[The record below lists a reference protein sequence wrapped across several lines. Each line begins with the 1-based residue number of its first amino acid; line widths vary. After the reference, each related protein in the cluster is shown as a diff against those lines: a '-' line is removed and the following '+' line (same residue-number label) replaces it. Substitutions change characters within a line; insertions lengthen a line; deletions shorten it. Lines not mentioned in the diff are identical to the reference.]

1 MRHLILTL
9 LGLCSVFAIYG
20 AGETVLQTKPK
31 EITVY
36 TSSAEITRTSD
47 FIFKNGLQV
56 IVFDSLSPNLL
67 SNSIQIQG
75 DGDYV
80 ILDVKYRLKQPDP
93 LKNKPTA
100 FPPRILNEIRLLEDS
115 IRIMSYTI
123 RDYQNQIEVLQA
135 EKNILLNNQ
144 LVKGNG
150 GDTIPELKQTLEF
163 FRVKLNNINSEI
175 LRLTKELHPYNKE
188 AERMA
193 QRLTDLKQYNQNNN
207 NGNSNQPI
215 PQVLVQIIGNGN
227 GKGNLEL
234 KYLVNSAGWHA
245 SYDLRASDNQ
255 DVKLVYKANVYQNTG
270 KDWQNVPLTL
280 STLNPLQQYSKP
292 VLPIWYASYTAIVN
306 YESDRKREQRP
317 VSESMQLDEPT
328 TAGQSSY
335 AYNYTQAVAN
345 MLNIE
350 YRINLDYNIPS
361 DGQYHTVP
369 IQNKSIKT
377 DLDYYAAPVMDKKAY
392 LIASIVDWQDLEL
405 LQGQANIYY
414 NGRYTGQT
422 TIYPHTSNDTMEL
435 TLGRTNGIVI
445 EREKLDSDEK
455 PQLVGSWVTQIITYR
470 IKVRNNQPT
479 NVNLKLEDYIPHSN
493 DKDIVVKLLKDSNA
507 KFDENNSHLTWDIS
521 LNAGETKEIEFS
533 FSVKYD
539 KEKPLNMVF

>member
-369 IQNKSIKT
+369 IQNKSLKT

>member
-20 AGETVLQTKPK
+20 AEETVLQTKPK

-493 DKDIVVKLLKDSNA
+493 DKDIVVKLLEDSNA